1 MRRVFLDANVLFSAA
16 YRENSGLL
24 ALWRLPET
32 VLLASGYAIEEA
44 RRNLESS
51 QARARLDVLLSDVE
65 TVVEGAGFHLS
76 DSLRLADKDRPIL
89 AAAIAAGATHLITG
103 DLKDFRPL
111 RGKRIAGVL
120 VQTLADFLKGQGRK

>member
-24 ALWRLPET
+24 DLWRLPET
-32 VLLASGYAIEEA
+32 VLLASGYAVEEA
-44 RRNLESS
+44 RRNLASS
-51 QARARLDVLLSDVE
+51 PARARLDVLLSDVE
-65 TVVEGAGFHLS
+65 IVVEGAGFHLP

-103 DLKDFRPL
+103 DLKDFGPL
-111 RGKRIAGVL
+111 RGHRIAGVL
-120 VQTLADFLKGQGRK
+120 VQTPADFLGSKARN

>member
-32 VLLASGYAIEEA
+32 VLLASGYAIEET

-51 QARARLDVLLSDVE
+51 QARARLDVLLSGVE
-65 TVVEGAGFHLS
+65 IVVEGAGFHLPG
-76 DSLRLADKDRPIL
+76 SLRLADKDRPIL

-103 DLKDFRPL
+103 DLKDFGPL
-111 RGKRIAGVL
+111 RGQRIAGVL
-120 VQTLADFLKGQGRK
+120 VQTPADFLKGQGRK

>member
-16 YRENSGLL
+16 YREKSGLL
-24 ALWRLPET
+24 AFWRLPET

-51 QARARLDVLLSDVE
+51 QARARLDQLLSGVQ
-65 TVVEGAGFHLS
+65 TVVEGAGFHLP
-76 DSLRLADKDRPIL
+76 DSVRLAEKDRPIL

-103 DLKDFRPL
+103 DLKDFGLLLGR
-111 RGKRIAGVL
+111 RVAGVL
-120 VQTLADFLKGQGRK
+120 VQTPADFLGSKARK